1 MVIKSFQIS
10 MIKKLTFILLFV
22 STSFAQSKAYEFFNS
37 FADIAEEVNES
48 VVTITTTNTV
58 QLDRDVQNFYRYWG
72 REIPDEYESKSLG
85 SGVIVDDE
93 NAYIVTNHHVFLMKD
108 LKNLLKKL
116 KSNYLINVFLRLL
129 LLD

>member
-37 FADIAEEVNES
+37 FADIAEEANES

-58 QLDRDVQNFYRYWG
+58 QMDRDAQNFYRYFG
-72 REIPDEYESKSLG
+72 RE
-85 SGVIVDDE
+85 
-93 NAYIVTNHHVFLMKD
+93 
-108 LKNLLKKL
+108 
-116 KSNYLINVFLRLL
+116 
-129 LLD
+129 

>member
-1 MVIKSFQIS
+1 MVIKSFQIN

-22 STSFAQSKAYEFFNS
+22 STSFAQSKAFEFFNS

-58 QLDRDVQNFYRYWG
+58 QMDRDVQNFYRYWG

-85 SGVIVDDE
+85 SGVIVDDK
-93 NAYIVTNHHVFLMKD
+93 NAYIVTNHL
-108 LKNLLKKL
+108 
-116 KSNYLINVFLRLL
+116 SLIHI
-129 LLD
+129 